1 MSWPPVDE
9 ATVAAVS
16 GVLHS
21 GRFSVSWRSDCGSE
35 SVERALAREFAT
47 VYDCPTA
54 VSVDHGT
61 SGLVVALESLGVGP
75 GDEVIVPSVTWVAPA
90 TAVLRAGAV
99 PILADVDPITGCV
112 TADAASAVVSRR
124 TVGIIVVHLAGYV
137 ADMGAILPFCDRAGL
152 WCVEDCSQAHL
163 CEWNHEKVGTLGDVG
178 VLSLGAAK
186 QIPAGEGGMVLSR
199 HSRFQTTLEQ
209 LRADSRRS
217 GAESIHAVD
226 HRLIEDG
233 SYFGTNYCMSE
244 LSAAVA
250 LDQLDKYLGVS
261 GLVRARM
268 EQLAESLKQSSILAG
283 MTRSNWET
291 NQVCYEYP
299 LRLLRTER
307 YTANT
312 ITHQLRAAGINAYNV
327 RDPLFDSKLFSPDK
341 HPQFKSRQGLSAENS
356 TSQYPGA
363 VAYSQQ
369 TVLFHH
375 SAFQLD
381 SSSYARFAESFD
393 FLLSDY
399 TSNVSMES

>member
-9 ATVAAVS
+9 ATLNAVYK
-16 GVLHS
+16 VLSS
-21 GRFSVSWRSDCGSE
+21 GRLSVSWRADCGSE
-35 SVERALAREFAT
+35 SVERTLAREFAT
-47 VYDCPTA
+47 VYECPTA

-99 PILADVDPITGCV
+99 PILADVDPITGCISAETV
-112 TADAASAVVSRR
+112 SAVVSHR
-124 TVGIIVVHLAGYV
+124 TVGVIVVHLTGYV
-137 ADMGAILPFCDRAGL
+137 ADMGAILSFCGKAGL

-163 CEWNHEKVGTLGDVG
+163 CEWNHKKVGTLGDIG

-199 HSRFQTTLEQ
+199 HSEFQTTLEQ

-217 GAESIHAVD
+217 GAESIHAVN
-226 HRLIEDG
+226 HCLIEDG
-233 SYFGTNYCMSE
+233 STYGTNYCMSE

-250 LDQLDKYLGVS
+250 LDQLGKYREVS
-261 GLVRARM
+261 GLVQGRM
-268 EQLAESLKQSSILAG
+268 EKLAESFMSSSVLAG
-283 MTRSNWET
+283 MKRSHWET

-299 LRLLRTER
+299 LRLLRTDIYDAETMIR
-307 YTANT
+307 R
-312 ITHQLRAAGINAYNV
+312 LRAVNIDAYKV
-327 RDPLFDSKLFSPDK
+327 RNPLFDSDLFSPNN
-341 HPQFKSRQGLSAENS
+341 HPQFRSRAGLCMENW

-363 VAYSQQ
+363 VAYSQG

-375 SAFQLD
+375 SVFQLD
-381 SSSYARFAESFD
+381 SCSYERLVERFDCLISE
-393 FLLSDY
+393 LSR
-399 TSNVSMES
+399 